1 MKRLILIT
9 LSVLLACSSVSA
21 QSILRNLERR
31 ARNAASNAVSRQVDK
46 AVDQAVDNAIEKQR
60 EKQQAELDKAAGEYR
75 ANMDSLS
82 KSGVEVDLDE
92 AQEAVDKSAEAVP
105 QQLKPADPEGIAYA
119 KKHGTWFCAEPGTV
133 LYYETRDASG
143 KQTNAFQYKIKDV
156 KTEGDKTVIFYD
168 TLIPALSDEPTGCN
182 VRSEGGWFYTDAAG
196 AMGQTADKLSVTG
209 NAPILPEKPG
219 KGVKLDDCTVNIA
232 SMATT
237 ANYTD
242 IRFTGNDTVT
252 TAAGSFDCWCLEF
265 TTVTK
270 MAFIKASNLNEQWF
284 AKGIGVVKY
293 VIKDKKGNVQS
304 TQELVKIEKP

>member
-31 ARNAASNAVSRQVDK
+31 ARNAASNAVNRQVDK

-82 KSGVEVDLDE
+82 KSGVEVDLEE

-196 AMGQTADKLSVTG
+196 AMGQTADKLSITG
-209 NAPILPEKPG
+209 NAPILPESPALG
-219 KGVKLDDCTVNIA
+219 AKLENCTLSIE
-232 SMATT
+232 SLATT
-237 ANYTD
+237 ADYTNV
-242 IRFTGNDTVT
+242 RFTKHEEIT
-252 TAAGSFDCWCLEF
+252 TDAGTFDCWCLEF
-265 TTVTK
+265 DTATK
-270 MAFIKASNLNEQWF
+270 MAFIKAVTKTEQWMC
-284 AKGIGVVKY
+284 KDVGVVKT
-293 VIKDKKGNVQS
+293 VVKDKKGGIQS
-304 TQELVKIEKP
+304 ITELVKIEK